1 MNIATPLK
9 AGQND
14 SDTKQLNHQLLYGLI
29 LSVVVHIVLALALTQ
44 PAMPKFEQPIMVE
57 FVTERSIAPSQIVS
71 TPEVKASSE
80 PPPDTR
86 LESDINARTDK
97 EQIRRGDPL
106 AGAAVGERQMA
117 VQASRPAAEKK
128 PNSST
133 AEPKIKQQPPQK
145 TERQSPLR
153 ELRLDPGTVQRSF
166 AAPKEPVKPENPL
179 LDTTTSSIAHYA
191 PFSRPSG
198 SGARFLG
205 SQGSSDYLP
214 SLPDGDITLLN
225 AKANQYAVFVRRV
238 ATQVFAELRS
248 QGWEMLHG
256 ADIRAATRFS
266 VVRAILS
273 PKGDL
278 ESVVIES
285 SSGSQRFDRILQSS
299 ARAGARDANP
309 PAGARASDG
318 RIHFIF
324 QARSWAEVVSE
335 PRTGFPMERRW
346 LLLGTGLD

>member
-1 MNIATPLK
+1 MI
-9 AGQND
+9 
-14 SDTKQLNHQLLYGLI
+14 
-29 LSVVVHIVLALALTQ
+29 SVLVHIALALLLTQ
-44 PAMPKFEQPIMVE
+44 PTIPKFEQPIMVE
-57 FVTERSIAPSQIVS
+57 FVAERAPASSQMV
-71 TPEVKASSE
+71 TPPDLKQSSE
-80 PPPDTR
+80 PPANTR
-86 LESDINARTDK
+86 LESDINTQTER

-106 AGAAVGERQMA
+106 AGAAIGERQMA
-117 VQASRPAAEKK
+117 VQASRPSAEKK
-128 PNSST
+128 LNPPRQ
-133 AEPKIKQQPPQK
+133 EVKVRQPDTQK
-145 TERQSPLR
+145 TERQAPLR
-153 ELRLDPGTVQRSF
+153 ELRLDPGTMQRSF

-256 ADIRAATRFS
+256 TDIRAATRFS

-273 PKGDL
+273 PKGEL

-299 ARAGARDANP
+299 ARSGARDSNP

-324 QARSWAEVVSE
+324 QARSWAEVVNE